1 MVLWRGY
8 GTVNRL
14 PMPASR
20 NCALYEGDDRLRVPV
35 TVFSALLN
43 RSEAI

>member
-1 MVLWRGY
+1 VAGVRHGKSVADACFAELR
-8 GTVNRL
+8 
-14 PMPASR
+14 
-20 NCALYEGDDRLRVPV
+20 ALYEGDDRLRVPV